1 MKEYILAHKKQLMM
15 IFDCAFLVF
24 IGCFTFPVFQF
35 SKEAPDISR
44 GLNLMI
50 TLMAYYEIGLLE
62 SILYGSKKIGIV
74 AGINLGM
81 TLLGFLCRFLLEYG
95 EVSNTYNFTMPN
107 ITLHLLVAVCV
118 TTLTSLFPVKST

>member
-50 TLMAYYEIGLLE
+50 TLMAYYEIGLLQNV
-62 SILYGSKKIGIV
+62 LYGSKKIGVI

-107 ITLHLLVAVCV
+107 IALHLLVAVRV
-118 TTLTSLFPVKST
+118 TTLTSLFPVKDT

>member
-1 MKEYILAHKKQLMM
+1 
-15 IFDCAFLVF
+15 
-24 IGCFTFPVFQF
+24 
-35 SKEAPDISR
+35 
-44 GLNLMI
+44 MI

-107 ITLHLLVAVCV
+107 IAVHLLVAVCV

>member
-50 TLMAYYEIGLLE
+50 TLMAYYEIGLLQNV
-62 SILYGSKKIGIV
+62 LYGSKKIGIV

-107 ITLHLLVAVCV
+107 IALHLLVAVRV
-118 TTLTSLFPVKST
+118 TTLTSLFPVKDT